1 MFNPYNFAGLVPFC
15 CFGRCKKRNFNSQ
28 FVRRLLLLRQLLTG
42 TESKVPTTAAKI
54 SPVEKLGEGKHEGF
68 FERTH

>member
-42 TESKVPTTAAKI
+42 TTAAKI

>member
-1 MFNPYNFAGLVPFC
+1 MQ
-15 CFGRCKKRNFNSQ
+15 KRNFNSQ